1 MRAPLCT
8 LGLRPWCLVRIGDLE
23 RRPRGGG
30 VEQHQFLEGEG
41 IGRRG
46 MCGCG
51 AVIRLPPGGA
61 LANPPSRPPARGM
74 CEGLVVWVCRE
85 KRVPLPWF
93 GIESLHPP

>member
-1 MRAPLCT
+1 MRAPLCI
-8 LGLRPWCLVRIGDLE
+8 LGLRPCCLVRIGDLE
-23 RRPRGGG
+23 RRPRDGG

-51 AVIRLPPGGA
+51 AVIRLPPGRA
-61 LANPPSRPPARGM
+61 LANPPRLPLARGL
-74 CEGLVVWVCRE
+74 CEGRVVWVSRE
-85 KRVPLPWF
+85 KRGPLPLF